1 MNDPARARRNDLLFA
16 FAPALFVLL
25 WSSGFIAAKAGLA
38 HAETLTYLSLRYA
51 IVTVL
56 MTGLALAM
64 RAPWPK
70 TWAEVRHIAIAGV
83 MLQAIYFA
91 GSWLAL
97 GKGVGAGTAALIV
110 CLQPVITA
118 GLVGPLL
125 GERVSARQWLGL
137 ALGLAGV
144 GLVVSHKLLSGLG
157 SGEGVAW
164 AFVGLF
170 AITFGTLYQK
180 KYCTTMDPRS
190 GTAIQFLVAAVLLTP
205 LALLFEDNVIHWT
218 PTFIASLAYIAVVL
232 SLITMILLTTMIQR
246 GEASRVTSWFF
257 LVPPSAALLAW
268 IVLDEPFGPVAL
280 AGMVVAAV
288 GVALV
293 MVPGRAARKQA
304 ISPTS

>member
-1 MNDPARARRNDLLFA
+1 MHDRERARRHDLMLT

-38 HAETLTYLSLRYA
+38 HAETLTYLSLRYG

-56 MTGLALAM
+56 MTCLALAM
-64 RAPWPK
+64 RAPWPG
-70 TWAEVRHIAIAGV
+70 TWREVRHIATAGV
-83 MLQAIYFA
+83 MLQAIYFG

-97 GKGVGAGTAALIV
+97 GQGVGAGTAALIV

-118 GLVGPLL
+118 ALVGPLL
-125 GERVSARQWLGL
+125 GEHVSRRQWLGL

-144 GLVVSHKLLSGLG
+144 SLVVAHKLASGLG
-157 SGEGVAW
+157 SGTGIAW
-164 AFVGLF
+164 AFVGLLG
-170 AITFGTLYQK
+170 ITFGTLYQK

-190 GTAIQFLVAAVLLTP
+190 GTAIQFLVATVLLTP
-205 LALLFEDNVIHWT
+205 LALIFEDGVIHWT
-218 PTFIASLAYIAVVL
+218 LTFIASLAYIAVVL

-246 GEASRVTSWFF
+246 GEASRVTAWFF

-268 IVLDEPFGPVAL
+268 LVLDEPFGPVAL

-293 MVPGRAARKQA
+293 MMPGRVAVVQAAN
-304 ISPTS
+304 